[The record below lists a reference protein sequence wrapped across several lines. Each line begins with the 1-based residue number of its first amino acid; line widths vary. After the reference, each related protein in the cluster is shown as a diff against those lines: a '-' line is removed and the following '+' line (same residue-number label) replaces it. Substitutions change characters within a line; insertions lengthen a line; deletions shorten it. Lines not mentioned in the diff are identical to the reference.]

1 MYFSRE
7 GGITHTHTPLSA
19 ALCHDVDDALVCH
32 FLAGRYLGLACYY
45 PVKKKHTHNHAIL
58 QMTAAHQAWCET
70 IISLETTISLAT
82 RLTEKR
88 VSEEEKGGQERG
100 VNRAAV
106 PVRLTD

>member
-1 MYFSRE
+1 
-7 GGITHTHTPLSA
+7 
-19 ALCHDVDDALVCH
+19 
-32 FLAGRYLGLACYY
+32 
-45 PVKKKHTHNHAIL
+45 
-58 QMTAAHQAWCET
+58 MTAAHQAWCGK

-82 RLTEKR
+82 LLTEKR